1 MTAAMTSTP
10 ARAWSV
16 ALRLGRVSNLP
27 TVTSNV
33 LAAIALSGARPSA
46 WRIVIVCLAMS
57 LLYVAGMYLN
67 DAFDREID
75 ARERPDRP
83 IPSGQI
89 TASTVFAAGFALLGS
104 GVIVVAALCLATGVT
119 WTATISAA
127 VLAALIIV
135 YDLRHKRIRWSP
147 IVMGLCRVGVYT
159 TASLAVSGQLDR
171 AVVIAAACVL
181 AYLIGLTYVARSENL
196 RDIGALWPLGLLSV
210 PFIACVPSTV
220 LSWMIYA
227 GFALWTMR
235 AVRLVT
241 RHKIRAAVTSLIAG
255 ISLLDALFAAGRDRP
270 VMAGVAVAA
279 FALTYLLQRVIPGT

>member
-1 MTAAMTSTP
+1 MTAARTTTP

-67 DAFDREID
+67 DAFDRDID

-89 TASTVFAAGFALLGS
+89 AARTVLAAGFALLGG
-104 GVIVVAALCLATGVT
+104 GVVVVAALCLVTGVT
-119 WTATISAA
+119 WSATISAA
-127 VLAALIIV
+127 VLAALIVV
-135 YDLRHKRIRWSP
+135 YDRHHKRTRWSP
-147 IVMGLCRVGVYT
+147 VVMGLCRVGVYT
-159 TASLAVSGQLDR
+159 TASLAVSGQLDG
-171 AVVIAAACVL
+171 AVLAGSGCVL
-181 AYLIGLTYVARSENL
+181 AYLIGLTYIARSENL
-196 RDIGALWPLGLLSV
+196 RDIGALWPLGFLAA
-210 PFIACVPSTV
+210 PFVASTPATWLAWV
-220 LSWMIYA
+220 LYV
-227 GFALWTMR
+227 ALGLWVIR

-241 RHKIRAAVTSLIAG
+241 RSQIRVAVTSLIAG
-255 ISLLDALFAAGRDRP
+255 ISLLDALFAARLDRP
-270 VMAGVAVAA
+270 ALAVAAIAA
-279 FALTYLLQRVIPGT
+279 FALTRMFQRVIPGT